1 MFYGS
6 RYGLSSPL
14 KKIRLKLR
22 RSEGPSVATTEDGH
36 QTRDSDWA
44 MKPGPSGHEV
54 GRAEKR
60 PEKRP
65 GPIGGK
71 RDENRRLRAAEL
83 QDAAL
88 GLMLERGL
96 LVVTVDDITSRAGV
110 AKGSFYRYFD
120 SKEHLIERL
129 FAPLHERLDEVLAA
143 AQLEVGG
150 ARQEFE
156 LLEAYRQLAARL
168 QDAFVAHPR
177 EVLLYLQEARGP
189 AQGDRRPVGLLENRV
204 SRAAID
210 LTRRAHEHGLLRAVD
225 PLVSALAVVGAAERL
240 LYEFLTRGT
249 GAAASDV
256 AQALVTLIMDGLWKS
271 K

>member
-1 MFYGS
+1 
-6 RYGLSSPL
+6 LSSPV
-14 KKIRLKLR
+14 KKIRVKVR
-22 RSEGPSVATTEDGH
+22 RSEGPTHAVPEDG
-36 QTRDSDWA
+36 TVELNSEWA
-44 MKPGPSGHEV
+44 LSTGTAGAAP

-65 GPIGGK
+65 GPVGGK

-129 FAPLHERLDEVLAA
+129 FAPLHERLDDVLAA
-143 AQLEVGG
+143 ADVEVGG
-150 ARQEFE
+150 ARHEPE
-156 LLEAYRQLAARL
+156 LLAAYSQLAARL
-168 QDAFVAHPR
+168 QDAFIAHPR

-189 AQGDRRPVGLLENRV
+189 AQGDRRPVGLLEHRV

-249 GAAASDV
+249 GTAPADV

>member
-1 MFYGS
+1 M
-6 RYGLSSPL
+6 
-14 KKIRLKLR
+14 KKIRVKVR
-22 RSEGPSVATTEDGH
+22 RSEEPSQASTGDVAEGLDV
-36 QTRDSDWA
+36 DWA
-44 MKPGPSGHEV
+44 MSTGKTEGAP

-65 GPIGGK
+65 GPVGGK

-129 FAPLHERLDEVLAA
+129 FAPLHDRLDVVLAA
-143 AQLEVGG
+143 AEVEVGG
-150 ARQEFE
+150 ALHEPE
-156 LLEAYRQLAARL
+156 LLAAYRQLAARL
-168 QDAFVAHPR
+168 QDAFIAHPR

-189 AQGDRRPVGLLENRV
+189 AQGDRRPVGLLEHRV

-249 GAAASDV
+249 GAAPADV